1 MSADVS
7 DTRDSCGSVAC
18 RLAGRFCHVL
28 DASRARDVRA
38 HDSAHTQPVQA
49 RYLGLSG
56 YSHPFVP
63 CVCRC
68 QLLARLAMC
77 TSLDIA
83 VPARQAFDAKWCNVI
98 ARRQAVACTGVSSVD
113 SS

>member
-1 MSADVS
+1 MSVDVS
-7 DTRDSCGSVAC
+7 DTRGGYESVAC
-18 RLAGRFCHVL
+18 RLAGRFRHVL
-28 DASRARDVRA
+28 DASRARGVRA
-38 HDSAHTQPVQA
+38 NDSAHTQPVEV

-77 TSLDIA
+77 TSFDIA
-83 VPARQAFDAKWCNVI
+83 VPSKQAFDA
-98 ARRQAVACTGVSSVD
+98 SSL
-113 SS
+113 SM